1 MRFVSHLTIFRRNL
15 GCSVSLRLL
24 GVILIVA
31 FVQASPISTAY
42 SSTTSALNT
51 LSFALSAG
59 RWILKDRVEV
69 YYLRVQG
76 AGRTQSEARDQ
87 AFRLAVA
94 QAIGTLL
101 VTETVLRD
109 GRIVRDE
116 LIAHSSGMIHD
127 FREIETR
134 TESAL
139 HVVVIDVWVARSEIS
154 NRILSQSRDTGRIE
168 GERLSKQIDSF
179 KETRKT
185 GDGLVRVVLR
195 DFPARA
201 FSVTLEKTSVTADS
215 QRSLHLLV
223 PVRLAWD
230 PAWLKSLTEAA
241 EGASHQPGCNSFWY
255 RASRQC
261 ASLVRLLVGY
271 KGGYFDDEVVKNI
284 AENEMWKDPPRL
296 LLTILDKGGTAL
308 FRECYT
314 TEMIT
319 AWGAYF
325 FMFNNGLFITPQA
338 SARVE
343 MSIDLRLLSAEL
355 LDRVQVD
362 LVRDSGCPK
371 GGAMRR

>member
-1 MRFVSHLTIFRRNL
+1 M
-15 GCSVSLRLL
+15 SLVLIEAFDKDLL
-24 GVILIVA
+24 M
-31 FVQASPISTAY
+31 AY
-42 SSTTSALNT
+42 
-51 LSFALSAG
+51 
-59 RWILKDRVEV
+59 
-69 YYLRVQG
+69 
-76 AGRTQSEARDQ
+76 
-87 AFRLAVA
+87 
-94 QAIGTLL
+94 
-101 VTETVLRD
+101 
-109 GRIVRDE
+109 
-116 LIAHSSGMIHD
+116 
-127 FREIETR
+127 
-134 TESAL
+134 
-139 HVVVIDVWVARSEIS
+139 
-154 NRILSQSRDTGRIE
+154 
-168 GERLSKQIDSF
+168 
-179 KETRKT
+179 
-185 GDGLVRVVLR
+185 
-195 DFPARA
+195 
-201 FSVTLEKTSVTADS
+201 
-215 QRSLHLLV
+215 
-223 PVRLAWD
+223 
-230 PAWLKSLTEAA
+230 
-241 EGASHQPGCNSFWY
+241 WY

-371 GGAMRR
+371 GGSIRR